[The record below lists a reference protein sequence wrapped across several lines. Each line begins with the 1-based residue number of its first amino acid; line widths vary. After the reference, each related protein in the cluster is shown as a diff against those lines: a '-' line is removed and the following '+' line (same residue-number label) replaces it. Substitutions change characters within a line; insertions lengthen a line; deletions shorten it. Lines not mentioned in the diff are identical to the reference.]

1 MDLWTWEREA
11 WEIYFPRQN
20 DCGGIYRSRQGASPP
35 KDVFEKMGGAEMSAP
50 KRAGDRGER
59 AVAAFLERRGYTLL
73 DRQWRCRQGELD
85 LVALDGGG
93 TLCFVEVKLRGSG
106 AIGLPRE
113 FVDSRKQSR
122 LRAAAACYLSA
133 RALDVPARFDVAE
146 VYEEADGALRIT
158 YLEDAFI

>member
-1 MDLWTWEREA
+1 
-11 WEIYFPRQN
+11 
-20 DCGGIYRSRQGASPP
+20 
-35 KDVFEKMGGAEMSAP
+35 MSAP

-133 RALDVPARFDVAE
+133 RALDVPAGFDVAE

>member
-1 MDLWTWEREA
+1 MAVPAGGIGPSGAGRRRNPLL
-11 WEIYFPRQN
+11 
-20 DCGGIYRSRQGASPP
+20 CGGQAAG
-35 KDVFEKMGGAEMSAP
+35 EW
-50 KRAGDRGER
+50 GDRP
-59 AVAAFLERRGYTLL
+59 
-73 DRQWRCRQGELD
+73 
-85 LVALDGGG
+85 
-93 TLCFVEVKLRGSG
+93 
-106 AIGLPRE
+106 PRE